1 MKKFTLYPNDELK
14 FKLKQSWTLDTQE
27 TLIQNQYCYSKIEQ
41 FIERRKIQAIAPW
54 PVIFTLEIKKDKGK
68 IKYELE
74 DLQLNIQGVGKVLR
88 VISVDVFTNKE
99 NDKAKIK
106 VNLERVQSLTEK
118 IQTFFSSTTSGIS
131 KKIDEQKSKKIE
143 RELNDTKHLEEII
156 KQKAKET
163 ITNEY

>member
-27 TLIQNQYCYSKIEQ
+27 TLIQNKYCYSKIEQ

-54 PVIFTLEIKKDKGK
+54 PVVFTLEIKKGKGK
-68 IKYELE
+68 VKYDLE
-74 DLQLNIQGVGKVLR
+74 DLQLDIKGEGKTLR
-88 VISVDVFTNKE
+88 VISIDVIILNEK
-99 NDKAKIK
+99 NDKARIK

-163 ITNEY
+163 IT

>member
-1 MKKFTLYPNDELK
+1 MKFTLYPNDELK
-14 FKLKQSWTLDTQE
+14 FKLKQSWTLDTQQ

-54 PVIFTLEIKKDKGK
+54 PVVFTLEIKKGKGK
-68 IKYELE
+68 VKYDLE
-74 DLQLNIQGVGKVLR
+74 DLQLDIKGEGKTLR
-88 VISVDVFTNKE
+88 VISIDVILNEK
-99 NDKAKIK
+99 NDKARIK

-118 IQTFFSSTTSGIS
+118 IQTFFSSTTSGVS
-131 KKIDEQKSKKIE
+131 KKIDGQKSKKIE